1 MGVAS
6 RLMER
11 MERSDAEAAARAR
24 DGDTEAF
31 RVLVE
36 RHSPLVFRVAYRLT
50 GNEHDAEDV
59 VQETFLR
66 AYSRLELFEERSHFG
81 SWLYRIAANC
91 SYDVLRRRA
100 RTDKRFA
107 PSDDLEDGSDRFP
120 SEDPAPDRLAFGAE
134 VRRRL
139 EMALERLSAS
149 ERSAFVLRHFE
160 GMSIEEIGGALD
172 LDTSATKHSIF
183 RAVKKVRRALAPFA
197 GTTA

>member
-1 MGVAS
+1 
-6 RLMER
+6 MER
-11 MERSDAEAAARAR
+11 METSDAEAAARAR

-59 VQETFLR
+59 VQEAFLR

-91 SYDVLRRRA
+91 AYDVLRRRA

-107 PSDDLEDGSDRFP
+107 PSDDAEDGSDRFS
-120 SEDPAPDRLAFGAE
+120 SEDPGPDRLAFGAE

-139 EMALERLSAS
+139 EVVLQRMSAS

-160 GMSIEEIGGALD
+160 GMSIEEIGSALE

-183 RAVKKVRRALAPFA
+183 RAVRKVRRALAPFA

>member
-11 MERSDAEAAARAR
+11 METSDAEAAARAR
-24 DGDTEAF
+24 GGDTEAF

-91 SYDVLRRRA
+91 AYDVLRRRA
-100 RTDKRFA
+100 RTAKRFA
-107 PSDDLEDGSDRFP
+107 ASDDAEDGSDHFP
-120 SEDPAPDRLAFGAE
+120 SEDPAPDQLVFGAE
-134 VRRRL
+134 IRRRVD
-139 EMALERLSAS
+139 AVLERMSPA
-149 ERSAFVLRHFE
+149 ERSAFVLRHLE
-160 GMSIEEIGGALD
+160 GMSIEEIGNALD

-183 RAVKKVRRALAPFA
+183 RAVRKMRRALAPFA

>member
-1 MGVAS
+1 
-6 RLMER
+6 MEP
-11 MERSDAEAAARAR
+11 SDAETAARAR
-24 DGDTEAF
+24 GGDTEAF

-36 RHSPLVFRVAYRLT
+36 RHSRLVFRVAYRLT

-81 SWLYRIAANC
+81 SWIYRIAANC
-91 SYDVLRRRA
+91 AYDLLRQRVRH
-100 RTDKRFA
+100 DKRFEA
-107 PSDDLEDGSDRFP
+107 ADDTEAGQDAFP
-120 SEDPAPDRLAFGAE
+120 SEDPAQDRMVFGAE
-134 VRRRL
+134 IRSRVEGVL
-139 EMALERLSAS
+139 QKMSAA

-160 GMSIEEIGGALD
+160 GFSIEEIGRALD

-183 RAVKKVRRALAPFA
+183 RAVRKLRRALAPFA